1 MGQDPDRIQQQ
12 LEETRA
18 QLAQDRPAADVMQS
32 EIDGTR
38 SQIGDTVG
46 ALGHKADVKGRMAE
60 SVSNKKNAVVGVVGS
75 GKNAVVGK
83 VDALVSTVS
92 TVSGVVPDGEQVA
105 AGAAKVGV
113 SKQNPVGM
121 VIGGAAVGLL
131 AGLMIP
137 STRMEDEQI
146 GDIAEQMKD
155 TVKETE
161 SEALQRSKQVAQDVA
176 TAASDSASEQSH
188 ELTETLQDN
197 VKQPGPS
204 PAASSAK

>member
-92 TVSGVVPDGEQVA
+92 GVVPDGEQVT

-155 TVKETE
+155 T
-161 SEALQRSKQVAQDVA
+161 SRRPGARRSS
-176 TAASDSASEQSH
+176 AASRSRRMSPRRPRILRASRATS
-188 ELTETLQDN
+188 
-197 VKQPGPS
+197 
-204 PAASSAK
+204 

>member
-18 QLAQDRPAADVMQS
+18 TLAQDRPAADVMQS

-38 SQIGDTVG
+38 SRIEDTVG

-83 VDALVSTVS
+83 VDALVS

-155 TVKETE
+155 TVKETGN
-161 SEALQRSKQVAQDVA
+161 EALQRSKQVAQDVA

-188 ELTETLQDN
+188 ELTETLQD

-204 PAASSAK
+204 PAANSAK

>member
-18 QLAQDRPAADVMQS
+18 QLAQDRPAADLMQS

-38 SQIGDTVG
+38 SQLGDTVG

-60 SVSNKKNAVVGVVGS
+60 SLSNKKNAVVGVVGS

-83 VDALVSTVS
+83 VDALVS

-155 TVKETE
+155 TVKETG

-197 VKQPGPS
+197 VKQPGSS
-204 PAASSAK
+204 PAASPAK

>member
-38 SQIGDTVG
+38 SQIEDTVG

-92 TVSGVVPDGEQVA
+92 GVVPDGEQAA

-113 SKQNPVGM
+113 SKQNPVGI

-146 GDIAEQMKD
+146 GDVADHMKD
-155 TVKETE
+155 TVKETG

>member
-46 ALGHKADVKGRMAE
+46 ALGHKADVKGRMTE
-60 SVSNKKNAVVGVVGS
+60 SVSNKKNAVVGAVGS

-92 TVSGVVPDGEQVA
+92 GAVPDGEQVA

-146 GDIAEQMKD
+146 GDIAEQMKE
-155 TVKETE
+155 TVKETG

-176 TAASDSASEQSH
+176 TAASDSASEQSQ

-197 VKQPGPS
+197 VKQADPS

>member
-1 MGQDPDRIQQQ
+1 
-12 LEETRA
+12 
-18 QLAQDRPAADVMQS
+18 MQS

-60 SVSNKKNAVVGVVGS
+60 SVSNKKNAVVGAVGS
-75 GKNAVVGK
+75 GKNTVVGK
-83 VDALVSTVS
+83 VDALVS

-113 SKQNPVGM
+113 SKHNPVGM
-121 VIGGAAVGLL
+121 LIGGAAVGLL

-155 TVKETE
+155 TVKETG

-197 VKQPGPS
+197 VKQAGPS

>member
-18 QLAQDRPAADVMQS
+18 QLAQERPAADVMLS
-32 EIDGTR
+32 DIDSAR

-46 ALGHKADVKGRMAE
+46 ALRHKADVKGRMAE
-60 SVSNKKNAVVGVVGS
+60 SVSSKKNAVVGAVGS

-92 TVSGVVPDGEQVA
+92 DVVPDGEQVA

-113 SKQNPVGM
+113 SKQNPLGM
-121 VIGGAAVGLL
+121 VIGGVAVGLL

-137 STRMEDEQI
+137 PTRMEDEQI

-155 TVKETE
+155 TVKETG
-161 SEALQRSKQVAQDVA
+161 SEALERGKQVAQDA
-176 TAASDSASEQSH
+176 ASAASDSASQQGQ
-188 ELTETLQDN
+188 ELSETLQDN
-197 VKQPGPS
+197 VKQPEPTSAGTG
-204 PAASSAK
+204 AA

>member
-38 SQIGDTVG
+38 SQLGDTVG
-46 ALGHKADVKGRMAE
+46 ALSHKADVKGRMAE

-75 GKNAVVGK
+75 GKIAVVGK

-92 TVSGVVPDGEQVA
+92 GVVPDGEQGA

-146 GDIAEQMKD
+146 GDVADHMKD
-155 TVKETE
+155 TVKETG
-161 SEALQRSKQVAQDVA
+161 SEALQRSKQVAQEVA

>member
-18 QLAQDRPAADVMQS
+18 QLSQDRPAADVMQS

-46 ALGHKADVKGRMAE
+46 ALGHKADVK
-60 SVSNKKNAVVGVVGS
+60 
-75 GKNAVVGK
+75 
-83 VDALVSTVS
+83 VDALVS

-113 SKQNPVGM
+113 SKHNPVGM
-121 VIGGAAVGLL
+121 LIGGAAVGLL

-155 TVKETE
+155 TVKETG
-161 SEALQRSKQVAQDVA
+161 SEALQRSKQVAQDAA

-197 VKQPGPS
+197 VKQAGPS
-204 PAASSAK
+204 PAASSTK

>member
-32 EIDGTR
+32 EIEGTR

-60 SVSNKKNAVVGVVGS
+60 SVSNKKNAVVAVVGS

-83 VDALVSTVS
+83 VDALVS

-131 AGLMIP
+131 AGLVIP

-155 TVKETE
+155 TVKETG

-197 VKQPGPS
+197 VKQPGSS

>member
-18 QLAQDRPAADVMQS
+18 QLAQERPAADVMLS
-32 EIDGTR
+32 DIAGAR

-46 ALGHKADVKGRMAE
+46 ALRHKADVKGRMAE
-60 SVSNKKNAVVGVVGS
+60 SVSSKKNAVVGAVGS

-92 TVSGVVPDGEQVA
+92 GVVPDGEQVT

-113 SKQNPVGM
+113 SKQNPLGM
-121 VIGGAAVGLL
+121 VIGGMAVGLL

-137 STRMEDEQI
+137 PTRMEDEQI

-155 TVKETE
+155 TVKETG
-161 SEALQRSKQVAQDVA
+161 SEALQRSQQVAQDVV
-176 TAASDSASEQSH
+176 TAASDSASGQSH
-188 ELTETLQDN
+188 ELTEALQDN
-197 VKQPGPS
+197 VTQAGPS

>member
-1 MGQDPDRIQQQ
+1 
-12 LEETRA
+12 
-18 QLAQDRPAADVMQS
+18 MQS

-92 TVSGVVPDGEQVA
+92 GVVPDGEQVA

-137 STRMEDEQI
+137 TTRMEDEQI
-146 GDIAEQMKD
+146 GDIAEQMKE
-155 TVKETE
+155 TVKETG
-161 SEALQRSKQVAQDVA
+161 SEALQRSKLVAQDVA

-188 ELTETLQDN
+188 ELTETLQGN

>member
-1 MGQDPDRIQQQ
+1 
-12 LEETRA
+12 
-18 QLAQDRPAADVMQS
+18 MQS

-38 SQIGDTVG
+38 SQLGDTVG
-46 ALGHKADVKGRMAE
+46 ALSHKADVKGRMAE

-92 TVSGVVPDGEQVA
+92 GVVPDGEQVT

-146 GDIAEQMKD
+146 GDVADHMKD
-155 TVKETE
+155 TVKETG

-176 TAASDSASEQSH
+176 TAASDSASEQTH

>member
-1 MGQDPDRIQQQ
+1 MDQDPDRIQQQ

-18 QLAQDRPAADVMQS
+18 QLAQDRPAAAVMQS
-32 EIDGTR
+32 EIDATR

-60 SVSNKKNAVVGVVGS
+60 SVSNKKSAVVGVVGS

-92 TVSGVVPDGEQVA
+92 GVVPDGEQLAV
-105 AGAAKVGV
+105 GAAKVGV
-113 SKQNPVGM
+113 TKHNPVGM

-155 TVKETE
+155 TVKETG

-176 TAASDSASEQSH
+176 TAASDSANEQSH

-197 VKQPGPS
+197 VKQAGPS

>member
-18 QLAQDRPAADVMQS
+18 QLAQERPAADVMLS
-32 EIDGTR
+32 DIDSAR

-46 ALGHKADVKGRMAE
+46 ALRHKADVKGRMAE
-60 SVSNKKNAVVGVVGS
+60 SVSSKKNAVVGAVGS

-92 TVSGVVPDGEQVA
+92 DVVPDGEQVA

-113 SKQNPVGM
+113 SKQNPLGM

-137 STRMEDEQI
+137 PTRMEDEQI

-155 TVKETE
+155 TVKETG
-161 SEALQRSKQVAQDVA
+161 SEALERGKQVAQDA
-176 TAASDSASEQSH
+176 ASAASDSASQQRQ
-188 ELTETLQDN
+188 ELSETLQDN
-197 VKQPGPS
+197 VKQPEPTSTGTG
-204 PAASSAK
+204 AA

>member
-18 QLAQDRPAADVMQS
+18 QLSQDRPAADVMQS

-60 SVSNKKNAVVGVVGS
+60 SVSNKRNAVVGAVGS
-75 GKNAVVGK
+75 GKNTVVGK
-83 VDALVSTVS
+83 VDALVS

-113 SKQNPVGM
+113 SKHNPVGM
-121 VIGGAAVGLL
+121 LIGGAAVGLL

-155 TVKETE
+155 TVKETG

-176 TAASDSASEQSH
+176 TAASDSASEQTH

-197 VKQPGPS
+197 VKQAGPS
-204 PAASSAK
+204 PAASSTK

>member
-18 QLAQDRPAADVMQS
+18 QLSQDRPAADVMQS

-60 SVSNKKNAVVGVVGS
+60 SVSNKKSAVVGAVGS
-75 GKNAVVGK
+75 GKNTVVGK
-83 VDALVSTVS
+83 VDALVSTI
-92 TVSGVVPDGEQVA
+92 SGVVPDGEQVA
-105 AGAAKVGV
+105 VGAAKVGV
-113 SKQNPVGM
+113 SKHNPVGM
-121 VIGGAAVGLL
+121 LIGGGAVGLL

-155 TVKETE
+155 TVKETG

-197 VKQPGPS
+197 VKQAGPS

>member
-32 EIDGTR
+32 EIDGSR

-83 VDALVSTVS
+83 VDALVS

-155 TVKETE
+155 TVKETGN
-161 SEALQRSKQVAQDVA
+161 EALERSKQVAQDVA
-176 TAASDSASEQSH
+176 MAASDSASEQSH

-197 VKQPGPS
+197 VKHPGTS

>member
-18 QLAQDRPAADVMQS
+18 QLSQDRPAADVMQS

-60 SVSNKKNAVVGVVGS
+60 SVSNKKNAVVGAVGS
-75 GKNAVVGK
+75 GKNTVVGK
-83 VDALVSTVS
+83 VDALVS

-113 SKQNPVGM
+113 SKHNPVGM
-121 VIGGAAVGLL
+121 LIGGAAVGLL

-155 TVKETE
+155 TVKETG
-161 SEALQRSKQVAQDVA
+161 SEALQRSKQVAQDAA

-197 VKQPGPS
+197 VKQAGPS
-204 PAASSAK
+204 PAASSTK

>member
-1 MGQDPDRIQQQ
+1 
-12 LEETRA
+12 
-18 QLAQDRPAADVMQS
+18 MQS

-83 VDALVSTVS
+83 VDALVS

-155 TVKETE
+155 TVKETG

-197 VKQPGPS
+197 VKQPGSS

>member
-18 QLAQDRPAADVMQS
+18 HLAQDRPAADVMQS

-60 SVSNKKNAVVGVVGS
+60 SVSNKKNAVVGVVSS

-83 VDALVSTVS
+83 VDALVS

-155 TVKETE
+155 TVKETG

>member
-60 SVSNKKNAVVGVVGS
+60 SVSNKKNAVVGVFGS

-83 VDALVSTVS
+83 VDAFVS

-146 GDIAEQMKD
+146 GDIAEQMKE
-155 TVKETE
+155 TVKETG

-176 TAASDSASEQSH
+176 TAASDSASAQSH

>member
-60 SVSNKKNAVVGVVGS
+60 SVSNKKNAVVGVFGS

-92 TVSGVVPDGEQVA
+92 GVVPDGEQAA

-113 SKQNPVGM
+113 SKQNPVGI

-155 TVKETE
+155 TVKETG

-176 TAASDSASEQSH
+176 TAASDSATEQSH

-204 PAASSAK
+204 PAASSAT

>member
-32 EIDGTR
+32 EIVGTR

-83 VDALVSTVS
+83 VDALVS

-146 GDIAEQMKD
+146 GDIAEQMKE
-155 TVKETE
+155 TVKESG
-161 SEALQRSKQVAQDVA
+161 SEAIQRSKQVAQDVA
-176 TAASDSASEQSH
+176 TAASNSASEQSH

>member
-1 MGQDPDRIQQQ
+1 
-12 LEETRA
+12 
-18 QLAQDRPAADVMQS
+18 MQS

-60 SVSNKKNAVVGVVGS
+60 SVSNKKNAVLGVFGS

-92 TVSGVVPDGEQVA
+92 GVVPDGEQVT

-155 TVKETE
+155 TVKETG

>member
-38 SQIGDTVG
+38 SQLGDTVG
-46 ALGHKADVKGRMAE
+46 ALSHKADVKGRMAE

-83 VDALVSTVS
+83 VDALVS

-155 TVKETE
+155 TVKETG
-161 SEALQRSKQVAQDVA
+161 SEALQRSKQVAQDAA

-188 ELTETLQDN
+188 ELTEALQDN

>member
-1 MGQDPDRIQQQ
+1 
-12 LEETRA
+12 
-18 QLAQDRPAADVMQS
+18 MQS

-60 SVSNKKNAVVGVVGS
+60 SVSNKRNAVVGAVGS
-75 GKNAVVGK
+75 GKNTVVGK
-83 VDALVSTVS
+83 VDALVS

-113 SKQNPVGM
+113 SKHNPVGM
-121 VIGGAAVGLL
+121 LIGGAAVGLL

-155 TVKETE
+155 TVKETG
-161 SEALQRSKQVAQDVA
+161 SEALQRSKQVAQDAA

-197 VKQPGPS
+197 VKQAGPS
-204 PAASSAK
+204 PAASSTK

>member
-1 MGQDPDRIQQQ
+1 
-12 LEETRA
+12 
-18 QLAQDRPAADVMQS
+18 MQS
-32 EIDGTR
+32 VIDGTR

-60 SVSNKKNAVVGVVGS
+60 SVSK
-75 GKNAVVGK
+75 
-83 VDALVSTVS
+83 
-92 TVSGVVPDGEQVA
+92 
-105 AGAAKVGV
+105 
-113 SKQNPVGM
+113 NPVRM
-121 VIGGAAVGLL
+121 VIGGAAVALL

-155 TVKETE
+155 TAKETG

-197 VKQPGPS
+197 VKQPGPVACRQLREIVQNRTGS
-204 PAASSAK
+204 SASSPSTRSAPSRPSDAVTPLERRP